1 MGVLDDLGYEVK
13 PANRFQ
19 KLMQQIGSSRPG
31 AWIFQR
37 TLYAMDKVLFRLSK
51 GRLTVPGLVAG
62 LPVVMLTTTGAKSGE
77 PRTMPLLGVPLDGDL
92 AVIGSNYGQHTT
104 PGWVYNLEADAHATV
119 TYRDRTLPVLARR
132 ADEDET
138 DRAFELAAD
147 VYPGYAKYRER
158 ADHRVIRVFVL
169 EPNP

>member
-1 MGVLDDLGYEVK
+1 MLDDLGYTVK
-13 PANRFQ
+13 PANRVQ

-37 TLYAMDKVLFRLSK
+37 TLYAMDKVLFRLTK

-62 LPVVMLTTTGAKSGE
+62 LPVIMLTTTGAKSGE
-77 PRTMPLLGVPLDGDL
+77 PRAMPLLGVPIDGAL
-92 AVIGSNYGQHTT
+92 AVIGSNYGQAKT
-104 PGWVYNLEADAHATV
+104 PGWVYNLEADPHATV
-119 TYRDRTLPVLARR
+119 SYRDRTVPVVARR
-132 ADEDET
+132 ASDEET

-147 VYPGYAKYRER
+147 VYPGYAKYRVR
-158 ADHRVIRVFVL
+158 ADHREIRVFVL